1 MTRRLLRKA
10 KAETS
15 AKLRLHFEK
24 HFSSDAE
31 QQTPHE
37 LTDAPIFIR
46 KLQEITLRGV
56 DTGPPNRAEILGV
69 IKKLKRE
76 KSANDVPAAY
86 LKHLT
91 EYDEFVNEM
100 VLMYSTI

>member
-1 MTRRLLRKA
+1 M
-10 KAETS
+10 
-15 AKLRLHFEK
+15 
-24 HFSSDAE
+24 
-31 QQTPHE
+31 
-37 LTDAPIFIR
+37 
-46 KLQEITLRGV
+46 

-69 IKKLKRE
+69 IEKLKRG

-100 VLMYSTI
+100 VLMYSTIWRTKKVPEKWAHTKLVAIWKILQDHDCYYTQLAKTVV